1 MTTLLRKGTDV
12 VDETTGAP
20 LGRVHAVYLD
30 PARRQVVG
38 FALRH
43 GGIFWRRRPGL
54 VDLSA
59 VRRLGPDAVVVA
71 GRAIQGRLARHPEDA
86 GLIALDD
93 LTHRPVL
100 LEDGKTLGR
109 IAAVRFSQDSRCLEG
124 LEVEPDDLPLCRML
138 LGADQIVRLGPSAV
152 VVREPAVG
160 TARQPATPPLRVMH
174 REHSPR
180 RVA

>member
-30 PARRQVVG
+30 PGRRQVVG
-38 FALRH
+38 FAMRH

-54 VDLSA
+54 IDLAA
-59 VRRLGPDAVVVA
+59 VRRFGPDALGVA
-71 GRAIQGRLARHPEDA
+71 GRLTHGWPARRPEDA

-93 LTHRPVL
+93 LTRRPVL
-100 LEDGKTLGR
+100 LEDGTALGQ
-109 IAAVRFSQDSRCLEG
+109 IAAVRFCQDSRSLTG
-124 LEVEPDDLPLCRML
+124 LDVEPEGLPLCRML

-152 VVREPAVG
+152 VVREVAVG
-160 TARQPATPPLRVMH
+160 SARQPTTSPVRLEH
-174 REHSPR
+174 RGHSPR